1 MPNTQSMGTEGTDG
15 AAFCFSKKAS
25 DPALAAPMAPHQR
38 SVFTDLEREELKQ
51 IIREVLC
58 DI

>member
-1 MPNTQSMGTEGTDG
+1 MPNTQSMGTDGTG
-15 AAFCFSKKAS
+15 FCFSQKAG
-25 DPALAAPMAPHQR
+25 DPELAPPMAPHQR
-38 SVFTDLEREELKQ
+38 NVFSDKEREELKQ